1 MSRTTK
7 NVYWELVRIFKEENS
22 FGSDV
27 SEESLGLYCSKQRA
41 LTEKEIYVETEIH
54 EVEGEET
61 IELKIRK
68 YKETIEEVDLISID
82 ELNAL
87 ADSFESETYYG

>member
-1 MSRTTK
+1 MPRTK
-7 NVYWELVRIFKEENS
+7 INLYWELVRRYQELEDGPILEET
-22 FGSDV
+22 
-27 SEESLGLYCSKQRA
+27 LGLYCSKGRA
-41 LTEKEIYVETEIH
+41 LNEKEIYLETEIH
-54 EVEGEET
+54 EVQEEIT
-61 IELKIRK
+61 VDLKVRK

>member
-1 MSRTTK
+1 MSKK
-7 NVYWELVRIFKEENS
+7 NTYWELVRRFRE
-22 FGSDV
+22 SDDD
-27 SEESLGLYCSKQRA
+27 SIREESLGLYCSKERA
-41 LTEKEIYVETEIH
+41 MTEREIYVDTEIH
-54 EVEGEET
+54 EVLNEET
-61 IELKIRK
+61 VELKIRK